1 MNRRASSVRTLR
13 DGSLWDPQVLA
24 DYLRDLD
31 LREAERRPRVRR
43 LSTRPGPDQLPVME
57 R

>member
-1 MNRRASSVRTLR
+1 MTRQRIVARP
-13 DGSLWDPQVLA
+13 DGRLFDEAAWA
-24 DYLRDLD
+24 DYLRDQD
-31 LREAERRPRVRR
+31 QREAERRPRVRR